1 MTTETKMKSDTTSAR
16 TKKLHGLL
24 RSRKTV
30 TLVAVAGALLMLAV
44 AVPFYLHAVSHES
57 TDDAFLEAH
66 VISISPRVAG
76 HVAKVLVDD
85 NQLVEKGE
93 LLAKIDSR
101 DYAVALEMAE
111 ARMQSARAEVT
122 EAQAQASAATNI
134 LVQKEAELSS
144 KHAGLAQVKAEMA
157 EIRAG
162 YDRDQQDLGRMKRIV
177 QAGAVSRQEY
187 DHAKTKEAM
196 ARAKLDSA
204 KRLID
209 THSAKI
215 MQARAAID
223 TARDQLQEARAKV
236 DAKTAELHEAEA
248 AVERARL
255 NLSYTRVIAPCD
267 GHVAKKAVEKG
278 GYVQVGQKLFS
289 IVEPGIWVVA
299 NFKETQIS
307 RMRPGQPVE
316 IEVDSYPD
324 RTFRGHVDS
333 IQRGT
338 GSRFSLLPPEN
349 ASGNFIKVVQRV
361 PVKIVL
367 DDPGIADKYVMAP
380 GMSVIPSVDIS
391 VTPDASK
398 SMTKT
403 AAVEE

>member
-1 MTTETKMKSDTTSAR
+1 MTTNTDTLNTIKQR
-16 TKKLHGLL
+16 LYGLL
-24 RSRKTV
+24 RSRKAM
-30 TLVAVAGALLMLAV
+30 TLMAVAGTLLMMAG
-44 AVPFYLHAVSHES
+44 AIPFYLHAVSHES

-85 NQLVEKGE
+85 NQQVEKGE
-93 LLAKIDSR
+93 LLAELDSR
-101 DYAVALEMAE
+101 DYVVALQMAE
-111 ARMQSARAEVT
+111 ARLQSARAEVT

-134 LVQKEAELSS
+134 LVQKEAELFS

-162 YDRDQQDLGRMKRIV
+162 HDRDQQDLGRMKRIV

-187 DHAKTKEAM
+187 DHAKTQEAM

-236 DAKTAELHEAEA
+236 DAKTAELNEAEA

-255 NLSYTRVIAPCD
+255 NLSYTRVIAPCN
-267 GHVAKKAVEKG
+267 GHVAKKAVEEG
-278 GYVQVGQKLFS
+278 AYVQVGQKLFS

-307 RMRPGQPVE
+307 RMQPGQPVE

-324 RTFRGHVDS
+324 RIFRGHVDS

-367 DDPGIADKYVMAP
+367 DDPDIAKKYVMAP

-391 VTPDASK
+391 VTPEASE
-398 SMTKT
+398 SMKKT